1 MSTLGTN
8 TIPKVLDWANNFQGV
23 LTAFCK
29 STNENPTPIE
39 VRKIMGFMY
48 APLEERASLIF
59 KYPNFA
65 HKLSCVREMGEY
77 EYEDISSDLNVT
89 TLMEQWVKNKQIF
102 SFDADFLDELLS
114 TETTVMTKDAWDYL
128 PYDTFYID
136 LSNNKK
142 LYDMFGY
149 GMFITIT
156 KDIEGGNYGVYSCRI
171 TDNLYFGDSFLVENG
186 NYEHIVEREATK
198 ELPVFE
204 TPIKDDKNKTIT
216 FQQSGVWKHNIGLYK
231 SLIMQ
236 ILTYLTSIEPDVKEN
251 EITKKTYRKP
261 KADAKPKNKF
271 SEVQMWNV
279 GEVFGVSYRKWKKER
294 ESQHGSPNGASSGA
308 SGVKKRPHSR
318 KAHWSHYWYGSGDN
332 KVRRPKWISA
342 TFVNASNTEVKATVN
357 TVGKRKN

>member
-1 MSTLGTN
+1 MNTSLGTN
-8 TIPKVLDWANNFQGV
+8 TIPKVLDWADKLQGV
-23 LTAFCK
+23 LESFCK
-29 STNENPTPIE
+29 NTNESPTPIE

-48 APLEERASLIF
+48 APFEEVASLIM
-59 KYPNFA
+59 KYPKFA
-65 HKLSCVREMGEY
+65 HKLSYIKNIGEY
-77 EYEDISSDLNVT
+77 EYEDTASDLNVT
-89 TLMEQWVKNKQIF
+89 TLIEQWVKNKQIY

-149 GMFITIT
+149 GMFITTT
-156 KDIEGGNYGVYSCRI
+156 KDIESGNYGVYSCRI
-171 TDNLYFGDSFLVENG
+171 TDNLYFGDSFLVKNDD
-186 NYEHIVEREATK
+186 YEHIVEKDATK

-204 TPIKDDKNKTIT
+204 TPIRDDKNKTIT
-216 FQQSGVWKHNIGLYK
+216 IQQNGTWKHNVGLYK

-261 KADAKPKNKF
+261 KTDAKPKNKF

-279 GEVFGVSYRKWKKER
+279 GEAFGISYRKWKKER
-294 ESQHGSPNGASSGA
+294 EIRHESGNGGGSGA

-342 TFVNASNTEVKATVN
+342 TFVNASDTEVKVTVN
-357 TVGKRKN
+357 TVSK